1 MVTVYGQA
9 RFNHLTLSS
18 QLKESNY
25 YWKINKKE
33 TWSMLLHLEEE
44 RIDSVKFPTSKSTLG
59 EAEAILTFKQK
70 SKVFHL

>member
-1 MVTVYGQA
+1 
-9 RFNHLTLSS
+9 
-18 QLKESNY
+18 
-25 YWKINKKE
+25 
-33 TWSMLLHLEEE
+33 MLLHLEEE